1 MRRRI
6 PALTSAFARPGLR
19 LSLLYSEADG
29 TNPAVNAVYR
39 VLAICMF
46 GIGLYEIRL
55 PELDERSKVTVV
67 HQFFFKLWCTS
78 ALTFSLQSTRCHSSQ
93 EP

>member
-1 MRRRI
+1 MH
-6 PALTSAFARPGLR
+6 ALTCMCERPGLR

-55 PELDERSKVTVV
+55 PELDERSKVNVCLCV
-67 HQFFFKLWCTS
+67 
-78 ALTFSLQSTRCHSSQ
+78 
-93 EP
+93 